1 VNDGSVA
8 AGAREKSVRA
18 AAPIRPR
25 GSRLA
30 SFIRPMRGLGFWAPP
45 QLIR

>member
-18 AAPIRPR
+18 AAPIWPR
-25 GSRLA
+25 GDRVEL
-30 SFIRPMRGLGFWAPP
+30 FVLLMRGLGFWAPP

>member
-1 VNDGSVA
+1 VRDGGVA
-8 AGAREKSVRA
+8 AGAREESVRA

-25 GSRLA
+25 SRGLA
-30 SFIRPMRGLGFWAPP
+30 SFVRLMHGLRSRAAR